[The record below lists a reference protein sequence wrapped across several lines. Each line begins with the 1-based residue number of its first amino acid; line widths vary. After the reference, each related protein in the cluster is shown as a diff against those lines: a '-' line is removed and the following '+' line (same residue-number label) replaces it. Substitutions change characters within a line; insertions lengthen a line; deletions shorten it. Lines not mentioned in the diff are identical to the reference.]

1 MRWQKARMPTVLE
14 LREQR
19 KTQFYDLTNGTQLE
33 QSGPM
38 GLEAHGLG
46 VFGAQIEEAAPG
58 IGKDL

>member
-1 MRWQKARMPTVLE
+1 LALE

-19 KTQFYDLTNGTQLE
+19 KTQFYDLTNGTQVE